1 MDREIKFR
9 GKRISDGK
17 WLNGSLITGL
27 FGQSCNILD
36 KYDDPQFDCFQDFDD
51 MDTEVISSTVGQFTG
66 LTDKNGKEI
75 YEGDIVSCS
84 HWHPSN
90 YQMVFIEGAFCL
102 GGKDGE
108 WITDVTYMEDSKGKH
123 FKVIGNIHQN
133 PELL

>member
-9 GKRISDGK
+9 A
-17 WLNGSLITGL
+17 
-27 FGQSCNILD
+27 QSAYSKEWVYGYFC
-36 KYDDPQFDCFQDFDD
+36 
-51 MDTEVISSTVGQFTG
+51 
-66 LTDKNGKEI
+66 KNGKEI

-84 HWHPSN
+84 NWHPSN